1 MSEAYILSACR
12 TPIGKFLGGL
22 SSFRAPELGAR
33 AIAEAVS
40 RAAVGKEQIEEVI
53 FGNVLQAGVGQNP
66 ARQAALGAALP
77 NSIGSFTVNKVC
89 GSGLKSVM
97 LAAQAIRAGDADLLV
112 AGGMESMSK
121 APYLMPQAREGVRL
135 GHGKLLDA
143 MVHDGLWDVYNNYH
157 MGNTAELVAQKY
169 GISRQ
174 EQDQYS
180 YDSHRKAA
188 EATSKGKFKA
198 EILPIEIA
206 GPKGSKTLIEA
217 DEGVRLDASVERLG
231 KLAAAFQDKG
241 SVTAGNASQ
250 ISDGASAL
258 VVASEKK
265 VKELG
270 VKPLARILSYGT
282 GGCAPEWVMMAPEIA
297 VRNLCARMNTSIQ
310 SFDLIELNEAFAVQA
325 IALGKVLEIP
335 PEKLNVHG
343 GAVAL
348 GHPIGC
354 SGARVLTTL
363 LYALKDR
370 GKKRGLASLCLGG
383 GNAVA
388 MAVEL
393 V

>member
-40 RAAVGKEQIEEVI
+40 RAGVGKEQIEEVI

-174 EQDQYS
+174 EQDQYA

-217 DEGVRLDASVERLG
+217 DEGIRIDASVERLG
-231 KLAAAFQDKG
+231 KLAPAFQDKG

-250 ISDGASAL
+250 ISDGASAF

-297 VRNLCARMNTSIQ
+297 VRNLCARMNTNIQ

>member
-1 MSEAYILSACR
+1 MPEAWIVSAVR
-12 TPIGKFLGGL
+12 TPIGKFMGGF
-22 SSFRAPELGAR
+22 SSLRAPDLGAV
-33 AIAEAVS
+33 AIREAVR
-40 RAAVGKEQIEEVI
+40 RAGIKSEDVQEVI

-66 ARQAALGAALP
+66 ARQAARAAGLP
-77 NSIGSFTVNKVC
+77 DAIGSFTVNKVC

-97 LAAQAIRAGDADLLV
+97 LAAQAIKAGDADCLV

-143 MVHDGLWDVYNNYH
+143 MVHDGLWDVYNNFH
-157 MGNTAELVAQKY
+157 MGNTGELVAQKY
-169 GISRQ
+169 GISRE
-174 EQDQYS
+174 EQDKFS
-180 YDSHRKAA
+180 VESHKKAA
-188 EATSKGKFKA
+188 AAIQAGKFKA
-198 EILPIEIA
+198 EIVAVDVPGAKGATMRIE
-206 GPKGSKTLIEA
+206 S
-217 DEGVRLDASVERLG
+217 DEGVRLDASVEGLA
-231 KLAAAFQDKG
+231 KLKPAFQEKG
-241 SVTAGNASQ
+241 SVTPGNASQ

-258 VVASEKK
+258 VVMSDTKAKT
-265 VKELG
+265 LG
-270 VKPLARILSYGT
+270 VKPLAKILAYGT

-297 VRNLCARMNTSIQ
+297 VKNLCSKNGWSIAD
-310 SFDLIELNEAFAVQA
+310 FDLIELNEAFAVQA
-325 IALGKVLEIP
+325 VALGKVLEIP
-335 PEKLNVHG
+335 AAKLNVNG